1 MSSVYS
7 TYILAIGNAKQLVHS
22 EVVKC
27 VAIAIAIAVTVPY
40 GIKWLV
46 VGQLVAGVVCYVYN
60 AVLVYKVTGYHW
72 ALLINEIMLFALVT
86 VLALFPASALGLWI
100 ESDYLLLPAQIVVGG
115 GIYLALNALLR
126 SAIQREVLG
135 YAFGRF
141 ASGKQDKSGKRGR

>member
-1 MSSVYS
+1 M
-7 TYILAIGNAKQLVHS
+7 L
-22 EVVKC
+22 
-27 VAIAIAIAVTVPY
+27 
-40 GIKWLV
+40 IK
-46 VGQLVAGVVCYVYN
+46 
-60 AVLVYKVTGYHW
+60 
-72 ALLINEIMLFALVT
+72 EIMLLALLT